1 MPTVFVS
8 FLLGFTQPQLRSAE
22 VCLARALKHLGR
34 QDSLPKC
41 SDATAIHAVQNTI
54 TDKIPRALKCLCKS
68 AAGQC
73 SSLRQPLRPQ
83 DGKAVCEKSTAPYKC
98 GMARDGPQDILRR
111 HVTPHFGAGLCRNHT
126 SQLTRYVSPALV
138 VILYRIQWMALG
150 LVISKKS

>member
-73 SSLRQPLRPQ
+73 SSLRLPLRPQ

-98 GMARDGPQDILRR
+98 GMARDGPQDILPTTCHSSLRSWI
-111 HVTPHFGAGLCRNHT
+111 VSKSHFAAYTVC
-126 SQLTRYVSPALV
+126 LTRSCCD
-138 VILYRIQWMALG
+138 ILQDTMDGIG
-150 LVISKKS
+150 VGN